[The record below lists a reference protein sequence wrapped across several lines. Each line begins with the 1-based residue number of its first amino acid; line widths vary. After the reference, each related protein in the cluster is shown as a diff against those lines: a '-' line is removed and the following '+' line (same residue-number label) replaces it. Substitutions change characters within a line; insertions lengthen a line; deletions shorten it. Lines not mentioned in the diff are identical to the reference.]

1 LQAGIALPASA
12 PAALIGR
19 DREGRVMQLPSL
31 TSRAFAMRILLGS
44 ALVAIAAGLA
54 GCNTMTDDAYRVPA
68 GPNPPPPPG
77 YRVECTSTPSLG
89 FLFFNDYTT
98 GCRQIIPP
106 VEERVVVRA
115 KG

>member
-1 LQAGIALPASA
+1 
-12 PAALIGR
+12 
-19 DREGRVMQLPSL
+19 
-31 TSRAFAMRILLGS
+31 MRILLGP

-89 FLFFNDYTT
+89 NWFFNDYTT

-106 VEERVVVRA
+106 VQEQVVIRA

>member
-1 LQAGIALPASA
+1 LQAGIADRASA
-12 PAALIGR
+12 PAALIGWGGQ
-19 DREGRVMQLPSL
+19 GRVVQLPSL
-31 TSRAFAMRILLGS
+31 MSWAFAMRILLGS
-44 ALVAIAAGLA
+44 AFVAIAAGLA

>member
-1 LQAGIALPASA
+1 M
-12 PAALIGR
+12 
-19 DREGRVMQLPSL
+19 RVLFG
-31 TSRAFAMRILLGS
+31 A

-54 GCNTMTDDAYRVPA
+54 GCNTMTDYAYRVPA

-77 YRVECTSTPSLG
+77 YRVECTSTPSLTYWA
-89 FLFFNDYTT
+89 FNDFTT

-106 VEERVVVRA
+106 VQERVVIRA

>member
-1 LQAGIALPASA
+1 
-12 PAALIGR
+12 
-19 DREGRVMQLPSL
+19 
-31 TSRAFAMRILLGS
+31 MRILLGP
-44 ALVAIAAGLA
+44 ALAAVAAGLA
-54 GCNTMTDDAYRVPA
+54 GCNTMTDYAYRVPA

-77 YRVECTSTPSLG
+77 YRVECTSTPTFGNWL
-89 FLFFNDYTT
+89 FNDYTT